1 VSGAF
6 WKGSETY
13 HIIQAMKATGNRPGV
28 IAQWKADVERWAR
41 FNYQNPD
48 AVAVNAWLPL
58 WQPRPFYTA
67 EELMPLW
74 PALAIA
80 TGFTDKWPSV
90 LKSAKRLGHELD
102 FFGLPR
108 LDLEYRQYFIVERIH
123 HWRRATKQEIMREIE
138 NVLG

>member
-1 VSGAF
+1 MGAVQLS
-6 WKGSETY
+6 KPRCRGRQRLAS
-13 HIIQAMKATGNRPGV
+13 IVAT
-28 IAQWKADVERWAR
+28 
-41 FNYQNPD
+41 
-48 AVAVNAWLPL
+48 
-58 WQPRPFYTA
+58 RPFYTA

-108 LDLEYRQYFIVERIH
+108 LFDLEYRQYFIVERIH
-123 HWRRATKQEIMREIE
+123 YWRRATKQKKS
-138 NVLG
+138 